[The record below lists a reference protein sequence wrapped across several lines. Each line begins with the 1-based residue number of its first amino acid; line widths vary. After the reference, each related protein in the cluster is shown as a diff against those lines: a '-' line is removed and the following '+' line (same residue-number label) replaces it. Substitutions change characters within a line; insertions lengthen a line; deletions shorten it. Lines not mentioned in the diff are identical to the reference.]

1 MLMVRIVNN
10 MMTKNRWQIRE
21 KIIFPCAIAVC
32 FCSLFFYSISAF
44 AHPSTDSQQ
53 ANEQKTNHQL
63 SQVKKA
69 ISQEKSTIKSVDNQ
83 RNRLLSQ
90 LKDNELA
97 IANIIKDLSDTQQSL
112 KSADAKIK
120 RLNIQK
126 TTLSH
131 DKRIQENVLAQ
142 QLRAAYTTGHHDYVK
157 LLLNQENPG
166 SIQRTVT
173 YYQYLNKA
181 RIEEIE
187 QYKETIDQLTD
198 VVIELQQ
205 QTEQLK
211 TLKQTQSQQKLS
223 LSKSQAKR
231 QATVNQLN
239 QQLIGAKQK
248 LTRLEEEEQNL
259 VAALARIAKLSK
271 QEVDLNGLSKLKKQL
286 SWPVRGKMLRSFGSK
301 KRDYLKWKGVLISS
315 PVGREVKTIHNGT
328 VLFSDWLKGYGL
340 VTVIDHGKGYMSL
353 YGHNQALLK
362 SVGDRVETGEPI
374 ALVGQSGGQ
383 NRSALYFEIRYNGQ
397 AVNPKRW
404 CK

>member
-32 FCSLFFYSISAF
+32 FCSLFLYSISAF
-44 AHPSTDSQQ
+44 AQPFNDIQQ
-53 ANEQKTNHQL
+53 TNEQKTNHQL